1 MSNSLIK
8 KIGVISKPTA
18 RDIRNILSD
27 LMLWADKKK
36 IEAAFDEESGE
47 ALGGNKEIRTFA
59 RKAVPSQVDL
69 VISLGGDGTILSIG
83 AKAAESGIPVL
94 GINLGGLGF
103 LAETTKEEMF
113 QTLEKVILGDYH
125 YTERLL
131 LRGEL
136 IRKGKKIHSFEAMND
151 TVVNKASIAR
161 MIEIEVFLDGNYVIH
176 FRADGL
182 IAATPTGST
191 AYSLSAGGPIINPDL
206 KDIIITPIC
215 PHTLTYRPLV
225 VSGDSKIELVNYAGK
240 TEAVLTIDGQNV
252 IELEKEDR
260 IVITR
265 SPFLLKLIGSQDK
278 THFQILSEK
287 MQWGKR

>member
-1 MSNSLIK
+1 VNDNKIK
-8 KIGVISKPTA
+8 KIGIIAKPTA
-18 RDIRNILSD
+18 ENIKKILSD
-27 LMLWADKKK
+27 LLKWIEEKKLQA
-36 IEAAFDEESGE
+36 IFDEEGSSV
-47 ALGGNKEIRTFA
+47 LDNKVATLN
-59 RKAVPSQVDL
+59 RKKVPSNVDL
-69 VISLGGDGTILSIG
+69 VIVLGGDGTILAIG
-83 AKAAESGIPVL
+83 SKAAESGTPVL

-103 LAETTKEEMF
+103 LAETKKEEMID
-113 QTLEKVILGDYH
+113 TLENVINGNYR

-136 IRKGKKIHSFEAMND
+136 IREGQKIQSFEALND

-161 MIEIEVFLDGNYVIH
+161 MIEIEVYLDGNFVIH

-191 AYSLSAGGPIINPDL
+191 AYSLSAGGPIMHPSL

-225 VSGDSKIELVNYAGK
+225 VSSESTIELVNFAEK
-240 TEAVLTIDGQNV
+240 TEAVLTIDGQQA
-252 IELEKEDR
+252 IDLEKNDR

-265 SPFLLKLIGSQDK
+265 SPYVLKLVGSQNK
-278 THFQILSEK
+278 SHFQILNEK
-287 MQWGKR
+287 LQWGKR

>member
-1 MSNSLIK
+1 MNDNKIK
-8 KIGVISKPTA
+8 KIGIIAKPTA
-18 RDIRNILSD
+18 ENIKKILSD
-27 LMLWADKKK
+27 LLKWIEEKKLQA
-36 IEAAFDEESGE
+36 IFDEEGSSV
-47 ALGGNKEIRTFA
+47 LDNKVATLN
-59 RKAVPSQVDL
+59 RKKVPSNVDL
-69 VISLGGDGTILSIG
+69 VIVLGGDGTILAIG
-83 AKAAESGIPVL
+83 SKAAESGTPVL

-103 LAETTKEEMF
+103 LAETKKEEMID
-113 QTLEKVILGDYH
+113 TLENVINGNYR

-136 IRKGKKIHSFEAMND
+136 IREGQKIQSFEALND

-161 MIEIEVFLDGNYVIH
+161 MIEIEVYLDGNFVIH

-191 AYSLSAGGPIINPDL
+191 AYSLSAGGPIMHPSL

-225 VSGDSKIELVNYAGK
+225 VSSESTIELVNFAEK
-240 TEAVLTIDGQNV
+240 TEAVLTIDGQQA
-252 IELEKEDR
+252 IDLEKNDR

-265 SPFLLKLIGSQDK
+265 SPYVLKLVGSQNK
-278 THFQILSEK
+278 SHFQILNEK
-287 MQWGKR
+287 LQWGKR